1 MTNYIEK
8 KKEKDVA
15 ANMWC
20 KVIVAALNTT
30 FQLFVII
37 IYNIDID

>member
-8 KKEKDVA
+8 KKGKDVA

-20 KVIVAALNTT
+20 KVIVAALNAT
-30 FQLFVII
+30 L
-37 IYNIDID
+37 